1 VILLVYVDD
10 IIVTGSNQE
19 TITTIKQL
27 LHSTFHMKDLGQ
39 LTYFLGLEVQF
50 QQNDIFITQHKYT
63 QDLIQLVGLTTA
75 TTVDTPIEVN
85 VKLRQDDGELLQD
98 PTLYRKLV
106 GSLIYLTI
114 TRPDISFFVHTV
126 RKFMQNPRHLHLTAV
141 QRIIKYLLITPSYGL
156 FFPTGATI
164 QLQAYNHVDWAGC
177 PDTRKSTIG
186 WCMF

>member
-1 VILLVYVDD
+1 MILLVYVDD

-50 QQNDIFITQHKYT
+50 QQKGNFVNQHKYT

-106 GSLIYLTI
+106 G
-114 TRPDISFFVHTV
+114 R
-126 RKFMQNPRHLHLTAV
+126 
-141 QRIIKYLLITPSYGL
+141 
-156 FFPTGATI
+156 
-164 QLQAYNHVDWAGC
+164 
-177 PDTRKSTIG
+177 
-186 WCMF
+186 